1 VGNKLLEGALGAFV
15 PILAV
20 AKGIDDFISITTMK
34 LESYDFDVIEIQDI
48 EPFKDRVRKSDVEV
62 HLKELSEKLTD
73 EDPVAMDVFQAYD
86 NE

>member
-15 PILAV
+15 PILAI